1 MFMYET
7 SIFINRPPQ
16 EVFDFLSNP
25 ANHPKY
31 SRIAESAEWTSE
43 GPHGVG
49 STYRGVGKA
58 LGRKIESTNEI
69 TKWDPPNQYG
79 YKSISGSIPFDT
91 TYTFGSSENGTRLS
105 VRAQLEIGGFFKIAE
120 GLVGKQVK
128 KQLDADFE
136 AFKQYLEAGQ
146 A

>member
-1 MFMYET
+1 VT
-7 SIFINRPPQ
+7 
-16 EVFDFLSNP
+16 NP

-31 SRIAESAEWTSE
+31 SRITESGEWTSE
-43 GPHGVG
+43 GPPGVG
-49 STYRGVGKA
+49 STYLGTGKV

-79 YKSISGSIPFDT
+79 YKSVGGSIPFDT
-91 TYTFGSSENGTRLS
+91 TYTFESSENGTQLS
-105 VRAQLEIGGFFKIAE
+105 VYAQLEIGGFFKMAE
-120 GLVGKQVK
+120 GLAGRQAS

-136 AFKQYLEAGQ
+136 ALKRFLEEAQ